1 MSRSSDLEA
10 PLDLDGQLAELRSR
24 ICNTTLV
31 ALSILGTPTLIA
43 SLSRMPEFGL
53 TPVMSVQTVAL
64 ILLLWVTFKR
74 TRLGYAARAIT
85 LLSIFYLLAVAGLW
99 SFGHLGGG
107 KLMLLVFIVLTAMFT
122 EKIYAYLAILISALT
137 LALFGWAYV
146 TQSVDM
152 LVQSDTYH
160 RSMRT
165 WLTAILT
172 TVLLGGFIA
181 SALAKLM
188 DFQRALLSSLEDE
201 ARYNSALI
209 QQAAAF
215 LFVVDNQLAVQ
226 DWNANTGSLFVKD
239 RISAED
245 KSLGAWL
252 VPCIGNEKLSAS
264 VQAALQGKY
273 VNNLEV
279 KAENSEGQRLDVI
292 WNITPH
298 VNTNGEVIGV
308 ISVGQDVTELKQVQ
322 GQALHNARLRTL
334 GGMTTS
340 IAHEINQ
347 PLAAIRLLAS
357 NILKRCSLALDKKE
371 ALDVEFIDSKVQR
384 IQQQIERAAVITD
397 HMRLFGHTSND
408 VWSTFSLQTVID
420 GVLSLTGEQFR
431 LQDIQLCYVKP
442 DEDLLI
448 QGNPL
453 ELEQA
458 ILSILDNAQYAVNSS
473 SSHNQRTVEIA
484 LLQTPDS
491 HQIRISDSGPGIN
504 EAHLPHIFEPFFTT
518 KETGEGTGLGLSVTY
533 QVISSMD
540 ATLTAHNGEQ
550 CGAIFTI
557 SFSKVTSELAPSSDL

>member
-181 SALAKLM
+181 SALAKLL

-473 SSHNQRTVEIA
+473 SSHNKRTVEIA

-557 SFSKVTSELAPSSDL
+557 SFSKVTSELTPSSDL

>member
-473 SSHNQRTVEIA
+473 SSHNKRTVEIA

-557 SFSKVTSELAPSSDL
+557 SFSKVTSELTPSSDL

>member
-43 SLSRMPEFGL
+43 SLSRMPAFGL

-557 SFSKVTSELAPSSDL
+557 SFSKVTSELTPSSDL

>member
-181 SALAKLM
+181 SALAKLL

-557 SFSKVTSELAPSSDL
+557 SFSKVTSELTPSSDL

>member
-252 VPCIGNEKLSAS
+252 VPRIGNEKLSAS
-264 VQAALQGKY
+264 VQAVLQAKY
-273 VNNLEV
+273 VNYLEV

-473 SSHNQRTVEIA
+473 SSHNKRTVEIA

-557 SFSKVTSELAPSSDL
+557 SFSKVTSELTPSSDL

>member
-252 VPCIGNEKLSAS
+252 VPRIGNEKLSAS
-264 VQAALQGKY
+264 VQAVLQAKY
-273 VNNLEV
+273 VNYLEV

-557 SFSKVTSELAPSSDL
+557 SFSKVTSELTPSSDL

>member
-43 SLSRMPEFGL
+43 SLSRMPEFGF

-473 SSHNQRTVEIA
+473 SSHNKRTVEIA

-557 SFSKVTSELAPSSDL
+557 SFSKVTSELTPSSDL

>member
-1 MSRSSDLEA
+1 
-10 PLDLDGQLAELRSR
+10 
-24 ICNTTLV
+24 
-31 ALSILGTPTLIA
+31 
-43 SLSRMPEFGL
+43 MPEFGL

-181 SALAKLM
+181 SALAKLL

-473 SSHNQRTVEIA
+473 SSHNKRTVEIA

-557 SFSKVTSELAPSSDL
+557 SFSKVTSELTPSSDL

>member
-1 MSRSSDLEA
+1 VSRSSDLEA

-31 ALSILGTPTLIA
+31 ALSPLGTPTLIA

-181 SALAKLM
+181 SALAKLL

-473 SSHNQRTVEIA
+473 SSHNKRTVEIA

-557 SFSKVTSELAPSSDL
+557 SFSKVTSELTPSSDL

>member
-1 MSRSSDLEA
+1 VSRSSDLEA

-181 SALAKLM
+181 SALAKLL

-473 SSHNQRTVEIA
+473 SSHNKRTVEIA

-557 SFSKVTSELAPSSDL
+557 SFSKVTSELTPSSDL

>member
-1 MSRSSDLEA
+1 ML
-10 PLDLDGQLAELRSR
+10 
-24 ICNTTLV
+24 
-31 ALSILGTPTLIA
+31 
-43 SLSRMPEFGL
+43 PE
-53 TPVMSVQTVAL
+53 
-64 ILLLWVTFKR
+64 
-74 TRLGYAARAIT
+74 
-85 LLSIFYLLAVAGLW
+85 
-99 SFGHLGGG
+99 
-107 KLMLLVFIVLTAMFT
+107 
-122 EKIYAYLAILISALT
+122 
-137 LALFGWAYV
+137 
-146 TQSVDM
+146 
-152 LVQSDTYH
+152 
-160 RSMRT
+160 
-165 WLTAILT
+165 
-172 TVLLGGFIA
+172 
-181 SALAKLM
+181 
-188 DFQRALLSSLEDE
+188 
-201 ARYNSALI
+201 
-209 QQAAAF
+209 
-215 LFVVDNQLAVQ
+215 
-226 DWNANTGSLFVKD
+226 
-239 RISAED
+239 
-245 KSLGAWL
+245 
-252 VPCIGNEKLSAS
+252 
-264 VQAALQGKY
+264 
-273 VNNLEV
+273 
-279 KAENSEGQRLDVI
+279 
-292 WNITPH
+292 
-298 VNTNGEVIGV
+298 
-308 ISVGQDVTELKQVQ
+308 
-322 GQALHNARLRTL
+322 
-334 GGMTTS
+334 
-340 IAHEINQ
+340 

-458 ILSILDNAQYAVNSS
+458 ILGILDNAQYAVNSS
-473 SSHNQRTVEIA
+473 SSHNKRTVEIA

-557 SFSKVTSELAPSSDL
+557 SFSKVTSELTPSSDL

>member
-1 MSRSSDLEA
+1 VSRSSDLEA

-252 VPCIGNEKLSAS
+252 VPRIGNEKLSAS
-264 VQAALQGKY
+264 VQAVLQAKY
-273 VNNLEV
+273 VNYLEV

-557 SFSKVTSELAPSSDL
+557 SFSKVTSELTPSSDL

>member
-1 MSRSSDLEA
+1 VSRSSDLEA

-557 SFSKVTSELAPSSDL
+557 SFSKVTSELTPSSDL

>member
-557 SFSKVTSELAPSSDL
+557 SFSKVTSELTPSSDL

>member
-1 MSRSSDLEA
+1 VSRSSDLEA

-473 SSHNQRTVEIA
+473 SSHNKRTVEIA

-557 SFSKVTSELAPSSDL
+557 SFSKVTSELTPSSDL

>member
-1 MSRSSDLEA
+1 VSRSSDLEA

-181 SALAKLM
+181 SALAKLL

-557 SFSKVTSELAPSSDL
+557 SFSKVTSELTPSSDL